1 MNNNRK
7 DNALVLQSG
16 GCTPVINRSLAGVAW
31 QAVKHPEIRKI
42 IGASHGLEGILRDK
56 VIDLGRLSNAE
67 WNRIAKTPGAAL
79 GSTRH
84 KLQSDEIDAVL
95 DSLDRHGVRFV
106 FTIGGND
113 SAETGLA
120 ISRAARHAGYDLQV
134 MNVPKTID
142 NDLVLTDH
150 SPGYGSAA
158 RFVALATI
166 GAGQDAQS
174 MGQASPITIM
184 EVMGRDTGWLAASA
198 TLAKQRESDAPHLIC
213 VPEVPVEEGRFLEH
227 IEEAY
232 RKYGFAVAVIAENTR
247 GAAGILGGQSEPW
260 FIDDF
265 GHEYFDGP
273 ARYLAGLVS
282 QHLKVR
288 ARYEK
293 PGTIQRSFIPSVSR
307 VDAREAELVGRAAV
321 SHAVNGHSD
330 EIVTLIRE
338 QGRAYTCKT
347 GLAPLEQVAGQ
358 VQPMPPEY
366 LDSDNEFVTPKFID
380 YALPLVGSRL
390 PRFSRVFH

>member
-1 MNNNRK
+1 M
-7 DNALVLQSG
+7 
-16 GCTPVINRSLAGVAW
+16 INRSLAGVVW
-31 QAVKHPEIRKI
+31 QALEQPEIGQI
-42 IGASHGLEGILRDK
+42 LGAGHGLEGILNDDL
-56 VIDLGRLSNAE
+56 VDLGVLSKAA
-67 WNRIAKTPGAAL
+67 WNRISKTPAAAL

-84 KLQSDEIDAVL
+84 KLQSEEVDAVIA
-95 DSLDRHGVRFV
+95 SLEKHDVRFM

-120 ISRAARHAGYDLQV
+120 ISQAARHAGYSLQV

-174 MGQASPITIM
+174 MGQASPITII

-198 TLAKQRESDAPHLIC
+198 ALAKQRESDAPHLIC
-213 VPEVPVEEGRFLEH
+213 VPEVPVEEDRFLDR
-227 IEEAY
+227 IEDAY

-247 GAAGILGGQSEPW
+247 GAAGVLGGQSEPW
-260 FIDDF
+260 FVDDF

-273 ARYLAGLVS
+273 ARYLAGRVS
-282 QHLKVR
+282 QRLKVR

-293 PGTIQRSFIPSVSR
+293 PGTIQRSFIPSVSQT
-307 VDAREAELVGRAAV
+307 DASEAERAGRAAV
-321 SHAVNGHSD
+321 SHAANGHTD

-338 QGRAYTCKT
+338 PGLKYICNT
-347 GLAPLEQVAGQ
+347 GLAPLDQVAGL
-358 VQPMPPEY
+358 VKTMPEEY
-366 LDSDNEFVTPKFID
+366 LDPDNDFVTPAFID
-380 YALPLVGSRL
+380 YALPLLGSRL
-390 PRFSRVFH
+390 PRFGRVFP

>member
-7 DNALVLQSG
+7 GNALVMQSG
-16 GCTPVINRSLAGVAW
+16 GCTPVINRSLAGVAR
-31 QAVKHPEIRKI
+31 QAVDHPEIGKI
-42 IGASHGLEGILRDK
+42 IGASHGLEGLLRDE
-56 VIDLGRLSNAE
+56 VIDLGRLSKAE
-67 WNRIAKTPGAAL
+67 WNRIAKTPAAAL

-95 DSLDRHGVRFV
+95 GSLDRHGVRFM

-120 ISRAARHAGYDLQV
+120 ISQAARHAGYDLQV

-174 MGQASPITIM
+174 MGQASPITII

-213 VPEVPVEEGRFLEH
+213 VPEVPVDEGRFLEH
-227 IEEAY
+227 IEDAY

-260 FIDDF
+260 FVDDF

-282 QHLKVR
+282 QRLKVR

-293 PGTIQRSFIPSVSR
+293 PGTIQRSFIPSVSQ

-338 QGRAYTCKT
+338 PGRDYTCNT
-347 GLAPLEQVAGQ
+347 GLAPLDQVAGQ

-366 LDSDNEFVTPKFID
+366 LDSANDFVTPEFID

-390 PRFSRVFH
+390 PRFSRIFH

>member
-1 MNNNRK
+1 M
-7 DNALVLQSG
+7 QSG
-16 GCTPVINRSLAGVAW
+16 GCTPVINRSLAGVAR
-31 QAVKHPEIRKI
+31 QAVDHPEIGKI
-42 IGASHGLEGILRDK
+42 IGASHGLEGLLRDEI
-56 VIDLGRLSNAE
+56 IDLGRLSKAE
-67 WNRIAKTPGAAL
+67 WNRIAKTPAAAL

-95 DSLDRHGVRFV
+95 GSLDRHGVRFM

-120 ISRAARHAGYDLQV
+120 ISQAARHAGYDLQV

-174 MGQASPITIM
+174 MGQASPITII

-213 VPEVPVEEGRFLEH
+213 VPEVPVDEGRFLEH
-227 IEEAY
+227 IEDAY

-260 FIDDF
+260 FVDDF

-282 QHLKVR
+282 QRLKVR

-293 PGTIQRSFIPSVSR
+293 PGTIQRSFIPSVSQ

-338 QGRAYTCKT
+338 PGRDYTCNT
-347 GLAPLEQVAGQ
+347 GLAPLDQVAGQ

-366 LDSDNEFVTPKFID
+366 LDSANDFVTPEFID

-390 PRFSRVFH
+390 PRFSRIFH

>member
-7 DNALVLQSG
+7 GNALVMQSG
-16 GCTPVINRSLAGVAW
+16 GCTPVINRSLAGVVW
-31 QAVKHPEIRKI
+31 QAMDQPEIGQI
-42 IGASHGLEGILRDK
+42 IGASHGLEGILND
-56 VIDLGRLSNAE
+56 DLVDLSEFSKAA
-67 WNRIAKTPGAAL
+67 WNRIAKTPAAAL

-84 KLQSDEIDAVL
+84 KLQSDEAEAVL
-95 DSLDRHGVRFV
+95 SSLDRHGVRFM

-174 MGQASPITIM
+174 MGQASPITII

-198 TLAKQRESDAPHLIC
+198 ALAKQRESDAPHLIC
-213 VPEVPVEEGRFLEH
+213 VPEVPVEEDRFLNH
-227 IEEAY
+227 IEDAY

-247 GAAGILGGQSEPW
+247 GANGVLGGQSEPW
-260 FIDDF
+260 FVDDF

-282 QHLKVR
+282 QRLKVR

-293 PGTIQRSFIPSVSR
+293 PGTIQRSFIPSVSQT
-307 VDAREAELVGRAAV
+307 DASEAERAGRAAV
-321 SHAVNGHSD
+321 RHAVDGHTD

-338 QGRAYTCKT
+338 PGRKYICNT
-347 GLAPLEQVAGQ
+347 GLAPLDQVAGL
-358 VQPMPPEY
+358 VKTMPQEY
-366 LDSDNEFVTPKFID
+366 LDPANDFVTPAFIE
-380 YALPLVGSRL
+380 YALPLLGSRL
-390 PRFSRVFH
+390 PRFGRVFP

>member
-7 DNALVLQSG
+7 GNALVMQSG
-16 GCTPVINRSLAGVAW
+16 GCTPVINRSLAGVAR
-31 QAVKHPEIRKI
+31 QAVEHPEIGKI
-42 IGASHGLEGILRDK
+42 IGASHGLEGILRDE
-56 VIDLGRLSNAE
+56 VIDLGRLSKAE
-67 WNRIAKTPGAAL
+67 WNRIAKTPAAAL

-95 DSLDRHGVRFV
+95 GSLDRHGVRFI

-113 SAETGLA
+113 SAETGMA
-120 ISRAARHAGYDLQV
+120 ISQAARHAGYDLRV

-213 VPEVPVEEGRFLEH
+213 VPEVPVDEGRFLEH
-227 IEEAY
+227 IEDAY

-260 FIDDF
+260 FVDDF

-282 QHLKVR
+282 QRLKVR

-293 PGTIQRSFIPSVSR
+293 PGTIQRSFIPSVSQ

-338 QGRAYTCKT
+338 PGREYTCNT
-347 GLAPLEQVAGQ
+347 GLAPLDQVAGQ
-358 VQPMPPEY
+358 VQSMPPEY
-366 LDSDNEFVTPKFID
+366 LDSANDFVTPEFID

>member
-7 DNALVLQSG
+7 GNALVMQSG
-16 GCTPVINRSLAGVAW
+16 GCTPVINRSLAGIAQ
-31 QAVKHPEIRKI
+31 QAVEHPEIGKL

-56 VIDLGRLSNAE
+56 VIDLGRLSKAE
-67 WNRIAKTPGAAL
+67 WNRIAKTPAAAL

-95 DSLDRHGVRFV
+95 GSLDRHGVRFM

-120 ISRAARHAGYDLQV
+120 ISQAARHAGYDLQV

-174 MGQASPITIM
+174 MGQASPITII

-213 VPEVPVEEGRFLEH
+213 VPEVPVDEGRFLEH
-227 IEEAY
+227 IEDAY

-247 GAAGILGGQSEPW
+247 GTAGILGGQSDPL
-260 FIDDF
+260 FVDDF

-282 QHLKVR
+282 QRLKVR

-293 PGTIQRSFIPSVSR
+293 PGTIQRSFIPSVSQ

-338 QGRAYTCKT
+338 PGRDYTCNT
-347 GLAPLEQVAGQ
+347 GLAPLDQVAGR

-366 LDSDNEFVTPKFID
+366 LDSANDFVTPEFID

-390 PRFSRVFH
+390 PRFSRIFH

>member
-7 DNALVLQSG
+7 GNALVMQSG
-16 GCTPVINRSLAGVAW
+16 GCTPVINRSLAGVAR
-31 QAVKHPEIRKI
+31 QAVDHPEIGKI
-42 IGASHGLEGILRDK
+42 IGASHGLEGLLRDE
-56 VIDLGRLSNAE
+56 VIDLGRLSKAE
-67 WNRIAKTPGAAL
+67 WNRIAKTPAAAL

-95 DSLDRHGVRFV
+95 GSLDRHGVRFM

-120 ISRAARHAGYDLQV
+120 ISQAARHAGYDLQV

-174 MGQASPITIM
+174 MGQASPITII

-213 VPEVPVEEGRFLEH
+213 VPEVPVDEGRFLEH
-227 IEEAY
+227 IEDAY

-247 GAAGILGGQSEPW
+247 GTAGILGGQSDPW
-260 FIDDF
+260 FVDDF

-282 QHLKVR
+282 QRLKVR

-293 PGTIQRSFIPSVSR
+293 PGTIQRSFIPSVSQ

-338 QGRAYTCKT
+338 PGRDYTCNT
-347 GLAPLEQVAGQ
+347 GLAPLDQVAGQ

-366 LDSDNEFVTPKFID
+366 LDSANDFVTPEFID

-390 PRFSRVFH
+390 PRFSRIFH

>member
-7 DNALVLQSG
+7 SNALVMQSG
-16 GCTPVINRSLAGVAW
+16 GCTPVINRSLAGVAR
-31 QAVKHPEIRKI
+31 QAVDHPEIGKI
-42 IGASHGLEGILRDK
+42 IGASHGLEGLLRDEI
-56 VIDLGRLSNAE
+56 IDLGRLSKAE
-67 WNRIAKTPGAAL
+67 WNRIAKTPAAAL

-95 DSLDRHGVRFV
+95 GSLDRHGVRFM

-120 ISRAARHAGYDLQV
+120 ISQAARHAGYDLQV

-213 VPEVPVEEGRFLEH
+213 VPEVPVDEGRFLEH
-227 IEEAY
+227 IEDAY

-260 FIDDF
+260 FVDDF

-282 QHLKVR
+282 QRLKVR

-293 PGTIQRSFIPSVSR
+293 PGTIQRSFIPSVSQ

-338 QGRAYTCKT
+338 PGREYTCNT
-347 GLAPLEQVAGQ
+347 GLAPLDQVAGQ

-366 LDSDNEFVTPKFID
+366 LDSANDFVTPEFID

>member
-7 DNALVLQSG
+7 GNALVMQSG
-16 GCTPVINRSLAGVAW
+16 GCTPVINRSLAGVAR
-31 QAVKHPEIRKI
+31 QAVDHPEIGKI
-42 IGASHGLEGILRDK
+42 IGASHGLEGLLRDE
-56 VIDLGRLSNAE
+56 VIDLGRLSKAE
-67 WNRIAKTPGAAL
+67 WNRIAKTPAAAL

-95 DSLDRHGVRFV
+95 GSLDRHGVRFM

-120 ISRAARHAGYDLQV
+120 ISQAARHAGYDLQV

-174 MGQASPITIM
+174 MGQASPITII

-213 VPEVPVEEGRFLEH
+213 VPEVPVDEGRFLEH
-227 IEEAY
+227 IEDAY

-247 GAAGILGGQSEPW
+247 GTAGILGGQSDPL
-260 FIDDF
+260 FVDDF

-282 QHLKVR
+282 QRLKVR

-293 PGTIQRSFIPSVSR
+293 PGTIQRSFIPSVSQ

-338 QGRAYTCKT
+338 PGRDYTCNT
-347 GLAPLEQVAGQ
+347 GLAPLDQVAGQ

-366 LDSDNEFVTPKFID
+366 LDSANDFVTPEFID

-390 PRFSRVFH
+390 PRFSRIFH

>member
-7 DNALVLQSG
+7 GNALVMQSG
-16 GCTPVINRSLAGVAW
+16 GCTPVINRSLAGVAR
-31 QAVKHPEIRKI
+31 QAVDHPEIGKI
-42 IGASHGLEGILRDK
+42 IGASHGLEGLLRDE
-56 VIDLGRLSNAE
+56 VIDLGRLSKAE
-67 WNRIAKTPGAAL
+67 WNRIAKTPAAAL

-95 DSLDRHGVRFV
+95 GSLDRHGVRFM

-120 ISRAARHAGYDLQV
+120 ISQAARHAGYDLQV

-174 MGQASPITIM
+174 MGQASPITII

-213 VPEVPVEEGRFLEH
+213 VPEVPVDEGRFLEH
-227 IEEAY
+227 IEDAY

-247 GAAGILGGQSEPW
+247 GAAGILGGQSDPL
-260 FIDDF
+260 FVDDF

-282 QHLKVR
+282 QRLKVR

-293 PGTIQRSFIPSVSR
+293 PGTIQRSFIPSVSQ

-338 QGRAYTCKT
+338 PGRDYTCNT
-347 GLAPLEQVAGQ
+347 GLAPLDQVAGQ

-366 LDSDNEFVTPKFID
+366 LDSANDFVTPEFID

-390 PRFSRVFH
+390 PRFSRIFH

>member
-1 MNNNRK
+1 MSK
-7 DNALVLQSG
+7 VPKGNALVMQSG
-16 GCTPVINRSLAGVAW
+16 GCTPVINRSLAGVVR
-31 QAVKHPEIRKI
+31 QALAQTEIGQI
-42 IGASHGLEGILRDK
+42 IGASHGLEGILGDGL
-56 VIDLGRLSNAE
+56 VDLGELSKAA
-67 WNRIAKTPGAAL
+67 WDRVSRTPAAAL

-84 KLQSDEIDAVL
+84 KLQPNEVDAVL
-95 DSLDRHGVRFV
+95 GSLDRHGVRFM

-120 ISRAARHAGYDLQV
+120 ISQAARHAGYDLQV

-174 MGQASPITIM
+174 MGQASPITVI

-198 TLAKQRESDAPHLIC
+198 ALARQREGDAPHLIC
-213 VPEVPVEEGRFLEH
+213 VPEVPVSEERFLEH
-227 IEEAY
+227 IEDAY

-247 GAAGILGGQSEPW
+247 GADGVLGGQSEPW
-260 FIDDF
+260 FVDDF
-265 GHEYFDGP
+265 GHQYFDGP

-282 QHLKVR
+282 QRLKVR

-293 PGTIQRSFIPSVSR
+293 PGTIQRSFISAISQT
-307 VDAREAELVGRAAV
+307 DASEAEQAGRAAV
-321 SHAVNGHSD
+321 RHAMEGHSD
-330 EIVTLIRE
+330 EIVTLVR
-338 QGRAYTCKT
+338 QPGRSYHCTT
-347 GLAPLEQVAGQ
+347 GLAPLAQVAGQ
-358 VQPMPPEY
+358 VQAMPKDY
-366 LDSDNEFVTPKFID
+366 LDPANDFVTPAFIK
-380 YALPLVGSRL
+380 YALPLIGSRL
-390 PRFSRVFH
+390 PRLGRVFP

>member
-7 DNALVLQSG
+7 GNALVMQSG
-16 GCTPVINRSLAGVAW
+16 GCTPVINRSLAGVVW
-31 QAVKHPEIRKI
+31 QAMDQPEIGQI
-42 IGASHGLEGILRDK
+42 IGASHGLEGILND
-56 VIDLGRLSNAE
+56 DLVDLSEFSKAA
-67 WNRIAKTPGAAL
+67 WNRIAKTPAAAL

-84 KLQSDEIDAVL
+84 KLQSDEVEAVL
-95 DSLDRHGVRFV
+95 SSLDRHGVRFM

-174 MGQASPITIM
+174 MGQASPITII

-198 TLAKQRESDAPHLIC
+198 ALAKQRESDAPHLIC
-213 VPEVPVEEGRFLEH
+213 VPEVPVEEDRFLNH
-227 IEEAY
+227 IEDAY

-247 GAAGILGGQSEPW
+247 GANGVLGGQSEPW
-260 FIDDF
+260 FVDDF

-282 QHLKVR
+282 QRLKVR

-293 PGTIQRSFIPSVSR
+293 PGTIQRSFIPSVSQT
-307 VDAREAELVGRAAV
+307 DASEAERAGRAAV
-321 SHAVNGHSD
+321 RHAVDGHTD

-338 QGRAYTCKT
+338 PGRKYICNT
-347 GLAPLEQVAGQ
+347 GLAPLDQVAGL
-358 VQPMPPEY
+358 VKTMPQEY
-366 LDSDNEFVTPKFID
+366 LDPANDFVTPAFIE
-380 YALPLVGSRL
+380 YALPLLGSRL
-390 PRFSRVFH
+390 PRFGRVFP

>member
-7 DNALVLQSG
+7 GNALVMQSG
-16 GCTPVINRSLAGVAW
+16 GCTPVINRSLAGVVW
-31 QAVKHPEIRKI
+31 QTMEQPEIGQI
-42 IGASHGLEGILRDK
+42 IGASHGLEGILND
-56 VIDLGRLSNAE
+56 DLVDLSEFSKAA
-67 WNRIAKTPGAAL
+67 WNRIAKTPAAAL

-84 KLQSDEIDAVL
+84 KLQSDEVEAVL
-95 DSLDRHGVRFV
+95 SSLDRHGVRFM

-174 MGQASPITIM
+174 MGQASPITII

-198 TLAKQRESDAPHLIC
+198 ALAKQRESDAPHLIC
-213 VPEVPVEEGRFLEH
+213 VPEVPVEEDRFLNH
-227 IEEAY
+227 IEDAY

-247 GAAGILGGQSEPW
+247 GANGVLGGQSEPW
-260 FIDDF
+260 FVDDF

-282 QHLKVR
+282 QRLKVR

-293 PGTIQRSFIPSVSR
+293 PGTIQRSFIPSVSQT
-307 VDAREAELVGRAAV
+307 DASEAERAGRAAV
-321 SHAVNGHSD
+321 RHAVDGHTD

-338 QGRAYTCKT
+338 PGRVYICNT
-347 GLAPLEQVAGQ
+347 GLAPLDQVAGL
-358 VQPMPPEY
+358 VKTMPQEY
-366 LDSDNEFVTPKFID
+366 LDPANDFVTPAFIE
-380 YALPLVGSRL
+380 YALPLLGSRL
-390 PRFSRVFH
+390 PRFGRVFP

>member
-7 DNALVLQSG
+7 GNALVMQSG
-16 GCTPVINRSLAGVAW
+16 GCTPVINRSLAGVAR
-31 QAVKHPEIRKI
+31 QAVDHPEIGKI
-42 IGASHGLEGILRDK
+42 IGASHGLEGLLRDE
-56 VIDLGRLSNAE
+56 VIDLGRLSKAE
-67 WNRIAKTPGAAL
+67 WNRIAKTPAAAL

-95 DSLDRHGVRFV
+95 GSLDRHGVRFM

-120 ISRAARHAGYDLQV
+120 ISQAARHSGYDLQV

-174 MGQASPITIM
+174 MGEASPITII

-213 VPEVPVEEGRFLEH
+213 VPEVPVDEDRFLEH
-227 IEEAY
+227 IEDAY

-260 FIDDF
+260 FVDDF

-282 QHLKVR
+282 QRLKVR

-293 PGTIQRSFIPSVSR
+293 PGTIQRSFIPSVSQ

-321 SHAVNGHSD
+321 SHAMNGHSD

-338 QGRAYTCKT
+338 PGREYTCNT
-347 GLAPLEQVAGQ
+347 GLAPLDQVAGQ
-358 VQPMPPEY
+358 VQSMPPEY
-366 LDSDNEFVTPKFID
+366 LDSANDFVTPEFID

-390 PRFSRVFH
+390 PRFSRFFN